1 MKIEQQEA
9 KSNKSRKRPGQAG
22 YSAGSD
28 ASWVPVVAD
37 SDDEDKEKTFNTN
50 LTESEM
56 AAIQEKRAQEAM
68 RRSMDV

>member
-1 MKIEQQEA
+1 M
-9 KSNKSRKRPGQAG
+9 
-22 YSAGSD
+22 
-28 ASWVPVVAD
+28 PVVAD

-68 RRSMDV
+68 RRSMDVRDFGSVEEAEKLRKAEQAKWGGKSQ